1 MKKQHADFL
10 VEKTKEDYDAIARDF
25 NQSRSSLWGE
35 LKDFAAGVKKNG
47 TVLDFGCGNG
57 RLLQAFRG
65 RGVRYVG
72 TDQSRALIDA
82 AIVNHKAAVESGVAQ
97 FLVSSGERLP
107 FPDASFDAVFSVA
120 VLHHI
125 PSVEKRKAL
134 FAEFKRVLKPDGIV
148 LVTVWNLWQKKYIP
162 LIAKYTLK
170 KIFGQS
176 ELDAKDILIP
186 WRYDP
191 GVSRAERYYHCF
203 TKSELSALAHGADF
217 REIECGSF
225 GGEQKKFNLYILAKK

>member
-1 MKKQHADFL
+1 MI
-10 VEKTKEDYDAIARDF
+10 EKTKEDYDAIANDF

-35 LKDFAAGVKKNG
+35 LKNFAADVKSGG

-57 RLLQAFRG
+57 RLLEAFRG

-72 TDQSRALIDA
+72 TDQSRALVDA
-82 AIVNHKAAVESGVAQ
+82 AIANHKMSVESGEAR
-97 FLVSSGERLP
+97 FSVSSLERLP

-134 FAEFKRVLKPDGIV
+134 FAEFRRVLKPDGV
-148 LVTVWNLWQKKYIP
+148 LLVTVWNLWQKKYIP

-170 KIFGQS
+170 KAFGQS
-176 ELDAKDILIP
+176 EMDAKDILIP
-186 WRYDP
+186 WNYDP

-203 TKSELSALAHGADF
+203 TKGELSSLAHTADF
-217 REIECGSF
+217 REVECSSF
-225 GGEQKKFNLYILAKK
+225 GGAQKRFNLYILAKK

>member
-1 MKKQHADFL
+1 MKKQYAHFL
-10 VEKTKEDYDAIARDF
+10 VEKTKEDYDAIAHDF
-25 NQSRSSLWGE
+25 SQSRSSLWGE
-35 LKDFAAGVKKNG
+35 LKDFAVTVKAGG

-57 RLLQAFRG
+57 RLFEAFRG
-65 RGVRYVG
+65 RGVHYVG
-72 TDQSRALIDA
+72 TDQSRALIEASA
-82 AIVNHKAAVESGVAQ
+82 ANHKISVESGEAR
-97 FLVSSGERLP
+97 FAVSSGEKLP

-134 FAEFKRVLKPDGIV
+134 LAEFRRVLKPDGIV

-170 KIFGQS
+170 KAFGQS

-186 WRYDP
+186 WKYDP
-191 GVSRAERYYHCF
+191 GISRAERYYHCF
-203 TKSELSALAHGADF
+203 TKGELSSLARGADF
-217 REIECGSF
+217 REIECSSF
-225 GGEQKKFNLYILAKK
+225 GGAQKRFNLYILAKK